1 MEEGMRVKMRTGN
14 VTNLTESVA
23 LYILF
28 FVSRHDV
35 FYFRDRLS
43 MNMNSL
49 RIVDG

>member
-1 MEEGMRVKMRTGN
+1 MRVKMRTGN
-14 VTNLTESVA
+14 VTNFTKSVA

-28 FVSRHDV
+28 FVGCHDV
-35 FYFRDRLS
+35 FYFRDQLS